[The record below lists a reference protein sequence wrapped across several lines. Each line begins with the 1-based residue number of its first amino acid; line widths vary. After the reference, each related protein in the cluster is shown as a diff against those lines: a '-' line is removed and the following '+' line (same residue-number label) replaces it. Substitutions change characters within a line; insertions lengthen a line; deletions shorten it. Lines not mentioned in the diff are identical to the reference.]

1 MKKRKRN
8 QADSASDTITAAR
21 INSCLKPGKKQ
32 KRDKNTGG
40 GGRGGGGEGGG
51 SLCLVAEKGQ

>member
-1 MKKRKRN
+1 MQNEKRKRN

-32 KRDKNTGG
+32 KRDKKTG
-40 GGRGGGGEGGG
+40 GGGGEGGG
-51 SLCLVAEKGQ
+51 SSCLVAEKGQ